1 MMKPLRET
9 LKHFAGSSVKYTY
22 YLLSLCI
29 SLFLYLLLSSLS
41 LPLLPSSPP
50 PPPLL
55 LLSSPLPYLTP
66 GTHLLRLYRDC
77 LSTIRSEIYD
87 ERSKGE
93 RKREVEREREG
104 EGREAEKARGR
115 AGERVRRRRRRRI
128 GEGLGK
134 RLQLV
139 CFDVFV

>member
-87 ERSKGE
+87 EKSKGE
-93 RKREVEREREG
+93 REERGREG
-104 EGREAEKARGR
+104 EREKGERQRGRRERGREIERKSGR
-115 AGERVRRRRRRRI
+115 EGEEEEEDRR
-128 GEGLGK
+128 GLG
-134 RLQLV
+134 
-139 CFDVFV
+139 